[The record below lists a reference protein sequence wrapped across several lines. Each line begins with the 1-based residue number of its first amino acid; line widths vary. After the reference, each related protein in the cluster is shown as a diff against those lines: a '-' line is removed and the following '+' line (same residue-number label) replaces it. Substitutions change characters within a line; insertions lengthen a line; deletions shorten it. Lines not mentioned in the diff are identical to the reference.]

1 MELKAPRG
9 LMAVEAL
16 AVSDMMASPVLAVCA
31 EIEDLL
37 ATRAPQAIRG
47 GRDRLALR
55 EQPGTLGRQV
65 LPDAQAPQV
74 LPEMP
79 GLLGRRARTAQRRIP
94 ALRVPQAVQA
104 LRDLRVLPGRMA

>member
-1 MELKAPRG
+1 MALKAPRG
-9 LMAVEAL
+9 LMVREVL
-16 AVSDMMASPVLAVCA
+16 AVSDMMASPALAGCG

-37 ATRAPQAIRG
+37 ATRAPRATRG
-47 GRDRLALR
+47 GRDRPALR

-65 LPDAQAPQV
+65 LPDTQAPQV

-79 GLLGRRARTAQRRIP
+79 GPLGRRVRTAQRRIP